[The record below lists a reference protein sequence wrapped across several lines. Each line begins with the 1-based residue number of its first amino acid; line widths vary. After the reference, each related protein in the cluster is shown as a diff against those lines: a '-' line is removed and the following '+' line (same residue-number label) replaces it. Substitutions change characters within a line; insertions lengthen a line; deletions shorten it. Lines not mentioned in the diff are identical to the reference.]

1 MQQTQNIMNIWVPNN
16 HITEGIN
23 ILLYTAIGAV
33 LFLGLGCLG
42 AIILGRVGDMIE
54 YVAFTDHQF
63 QISNR
68 VACDRYINKYKE
80 KILPA
85 NFSCLILQ
93 TLNQNDI
100 NHQLGRTGGDEILA
114 YLSSCLRSLF
124 KENVFLGYNGSGQFM
139 IFVQNG
145 NYEELKSLI
154 NNLHILL
161 NENMKEKKIVFKY
174 TVGFAV
180 SSKEE
185 IYQIR
190 DLISSAMK
198 QREGYEAGISD

>member
-1 MQQTQNIMNIWVPNN
+1 MIA
-16 HITEGIN
+16 ITGI
-23 ILLYTAIGAV
+23 TGHS
-33 LFLGLGCLG
+33 
-42 AIILGRVGDMIE
+42 GRYFYQELIK
-54 YVAFTDHQF
+54 H
-63 QISNR
+63 
-68 VACDRYINKYKE
+68 KYKE

-154 NNLHILL
+154 NNLHILKSIG
-161 NENMKEKKIVFKY
+161 NMDYNGCITAEDIEKLGKEKIY
-174 TVGFAV
+174 SHA
-180 SSKEE
+180 EE
-185 IYQIR
+185 IAKTTFVNAII
-190 DLISSAMK
+190 DCHFVEK
-198 QREGYEAGISD
+198 FDVD